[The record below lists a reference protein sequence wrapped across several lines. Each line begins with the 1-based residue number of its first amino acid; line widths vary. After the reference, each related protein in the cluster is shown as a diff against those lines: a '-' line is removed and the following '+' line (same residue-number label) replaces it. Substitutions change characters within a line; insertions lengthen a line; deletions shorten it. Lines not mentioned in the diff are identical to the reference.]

1 VAKCKELTGGHGL
14 DFSFEAV
21 GIPQLMVDSYN
32 AIRRGGTA
40 TIVGVGKLTDS
51 VPFNALLLS
60 MEGKTVK
67 GSFYGDLNF
76 HADFPMLLEL
86 YETGQLN
93 LDDMVTTTYT
103 IDEAP
108 QAFQDLEAGKNAR
121 GVIVYA

>member
-1 VAKCKELTGGHGL
+1 
-14 DFSFEAV
+14 
-21 GIPQLMVDSYN
+21 N
-32 AIRRGGTA
+32 
-40 TIVGVGKLTDS
+40 

-76 HADFPMLLEL
+76 RVDFPMLLDL
-86 YETGQLN
+86 YEAGKLN

-121 GVIVYA
+121 GVIVYD